1 MQKWIRK
8 GFGLCIAASAA
19 SAMSFQ
25 PLGFE
30 SMGMGGAGV
39 ASATGSMAAYYN
51 PALLSVNGHK
61 TEVVLSGGVGVS
73 EYNLAENLDRLS
85 NDDFT
90 GTLQRIADNA
100 PVNGSNTA
108 NGDSARIQDAL
119 SVLENMSGQTSGL
132 VLTPGGAFGV
142 QVKNFGIGLYV
153 SSEATAMPVIDPN
166 RLDLIV
172 LGNVSGQDYYA
183 AYDPVT
189 DTYTQSDQATYESS
203 SLEYAV
209 NNGYTYLSL
218 KGLSVGEVPFGYGHA
233 FETSAGT
240 IGVGGALKY
249 MYGITYDTKV
259 SIDTSSGDVSD
270 SFKDRD
276 RKSSA
281 LGVDLGAYYTPKAE
295 PNLRFGIVGKNL
307 NAPEFDT
314 ITNEVYKID
323 PMVRAGVYYA
333 GLDHW
338 LDIAVDFDLT
348 ANKTFLDDKDS
359 QYIGGGI
366 NMHPN
371 QWFSLR
377 LGAMQN
383 IADDTFGTVLTGG
396 LGLGFK
402 YLQIDLS
409 GMVSTETGYYDGN
422 EIPRYARVNLAIVSR
437 W

>member
-1 MQKWIRK
+1 MQNWIKR
-8 GFGLCIAASAA
+8 GIGLCIAASAA
-19 SAMSFQ
+19 QAMSFQ

-39 ASATGSMAAYYN
+39 ASATGSMAPYYN
-51 PALLSVNGHK
+51 PALLAVDGHT

-85 NDDFT
+85 NDDLS
-90 GTLQRIADNA
+90 GTLERIANNA
-100 PVNGSNTA
+100 PFGQNSDEDRN
-108 NGDSARIQDAL
+108 NIIDAKA
-119 SVLENMSGQTSGL
+119 VLKDMAGKTSGL

-153 SSEATAMPVIDPN
+153 SSEATASPVIDPN
-166 RLDLIV
+166 RLDLV
-172 LGNVSGQDYYA
+172 VYDDANTQQYYS
-183 AYDPVT
+183 YDPVT
-189 DTYTQSDQATYESS
+189 DTYTLSDQATYEST
-203 SLEYAV
+203 SLEYAI
-209 NNGYTYLSL
+209 NNGKTYLSL
-218 KGLSVGEVPFGYGHA
+218 KGLSIGEVPFSYGHS

-240 IGVGGALKY
+240 VGVGGSLKY

-259 SIDTSSGDVSD
+259 SIDTSSGNVSD

-276 RKSSA
+276 RRSSA
-281 LGVDLGAYYTPKAE
+281 LGVDLGAYYTPGE
-295 PNLRFGIVGKNL
+295 YRNLRVAIVGKNL
-307 NAPEFDT
+307 NGPEFDT
-314 ITNEVYKID
+314 VTNEVYKVD

-333 GLDHW
+333 GFDHW
-338 LDIAVDFDLT
+338 LDFALDFDLT
-348 ANKTFLDDKDS
+348 SNKTFLDGIDS

-366 NMHPN
+366 NIHPT

-383 IADDTFGTVLTGG
+383 IADDTFGTVVTGG

-422 EIPRYARVNLAIVSR
+422 EIPRYARLNLALVSR